1 MLNRVN
7 KILAYSFAI

>member
-7 KILAYSFAI
+7 KVLSYSFAI